1 MNDFQ
6 AAVLGFIQGATE
18 FIPISSTAHLRIIPS
33 LLGWEDPG
41 AAFTAVI
48 QWGTLLAALVYFRK
62 DILNILLGNKGP
74 KTDDPAS
81 QSDQRLLVPILVGTI
96 PIVVLGL
103 LLKHKIEHEFRGL
116 TVIAVSMIGFAI
128 LLGIAEQRQK
138 AKRQMG
144 DITVKD
150 GLIVGIAQAFSL
162 IPGASR
168 SGTTITGALFIG
180 LERSTAA
187 RFSFLLGLPAI
198 FGAGAKELYDA
209 VKHKGEAAS
218 PYAASAMHA
227 RPLIIAIVVAFIVGW
242 FSIDW
247 LLKFLRKNPTYVFI
261 VYRIIAGLAILALAS
276 SGRIH

>member
-6 AAVLGFIQGATE
+6 AAILGFIQGATE
-18 FIPISSTAHLRIIPS
+18 FIPVSSTAHLRIIPA

-48 QWGTLLAALVYFRK
+48 QWGTLLAALIYFRK
-62 DILNILLGNKGP
+62 DILNILMGNKGQ
-74 KTDDPAS
+74 KTDDPSTHA
-81 QSDQRLLVPILVGTI
+81 DQRLLMPIIVGTI
-96 PIVVLGL
+96 PVVILGL
-103 LLKHKIEHEFRGL
+103 LLKHKIENEFRSL

-138 AKRQMG
+138 AKRQLE
-144 DITVKD
+144 DVTVKD

-209 VKHKGEAAS
+209 IKHKHDAVS
-218 PYAASAMHA
+218 PYAASAMHT
-227 RPLIIAIVVAFIVGW
+227 RPLLIAIVVAFIVGW

-261 VYRIIAGLAILALAS
+261 VYRIIAGLAILGLAS
-276 SGRIH
+276 SGKIH